1 MCVWERGGG
10 CGMLRALIRA
20 RGLLRLMAT
29 QLGLDVHAN
38 EADVGERDG
47 IRKQREREPRSRES
61 S

>member
-1 MCVWERGGG
+1 
-10 CGMLRALIRA
+10 MLRALIRA

-47 IRKQREREPRSRES
+47 IRKQRERERANRAEIPGK
-61 S
+61 